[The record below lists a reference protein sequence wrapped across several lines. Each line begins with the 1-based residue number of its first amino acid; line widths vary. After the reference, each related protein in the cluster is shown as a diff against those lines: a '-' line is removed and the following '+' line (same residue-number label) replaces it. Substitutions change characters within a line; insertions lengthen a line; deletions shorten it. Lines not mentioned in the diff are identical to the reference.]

1 MTFQQATA
9 PRCRL
14 FFFALKLPKIR
25 LCVKNL
31 TRKLQIFTEKHYI
44 CNKINIY
51 TKLKNKDMAEPRLY
65 IIAGC
70 NGAGKTTASFSVLP
84 QILQCPEFVNADEIA
99 RGLSPF
105 HPEDVA
111 VEAGR
116 LMLRRIDYLLTKHST
131 FAIETTLA
139 TRSYQRLVERAQ
151 QQGYKVILL
160 FFWLE
165 SPQMAERRV
174 AKRVSEGGHDIP
186 KDVIH
191 RRYRLGLNNLFNI
204 YMPIVDVWRIY
215 DNNDELK
222 LIADVDKIVDS
233 NKFKFRKFNLLISNC
248 KI

>member
-1 MTFQQATA
+1 MDE
-9 PRCRL
+9 
-14 FFFALKLPKIR
+14 PK
-25 LCVKNL
+25 
-31 TRKLQIFTEKHYI
+31 
-44 CNKINIY
+44 
-51 TKLKNKDMAEPRLY
+51 LY

-84 QILQCPEFVNADEIA
+84 QALQCPEFVNADEIA

-116 LMLRRIDYLLTKHST
+116 LMLQRIDFLLSKHSS

-139 TRSYQRLVERAQ
+139 TRSYHRLVRRAQ
-151 QQGYKVILL
+151 QQGYKVVLL

-174 AKRVSEGGHDIP
+174 AKRVMEGGHNIP

-191 RRYRLGLNNLFNI
+191 RRYWLGLNNLFNI
-204 YMPIVDVWRIY
+204 YMPIVDAWMLY
-215 DNNDELK
+215 DNNK
-222 LIADVDKIVDS
+222 SAILIADTDGVVDQVKFENIRQS
-233 NKFKFRKFNLLISNC
+233 CQNKND
-248 KI
+248 